1 MKQNSRGNTCVED
14 IFLVKLQNW
23 AFTKKYLPKEFFTLI
38 YWATDCEAFL
48 NSKGILLRSFRLT
61 HFMSLVS
68 LYAY

>member
-38 YWATDCEAFL
+38 Y
-48 NSKGILLRSFRLT
+48 
-61 HFMSLVS
+61 
-68 LYAY
+68 